1 MSINRYW
8 YSREQDR
15 YMSMRGNANVM
26 EVLVNGEWHK
36 YTQRSSNPGIKCNWK
51 DAVLVAES
59 EIKLPVMIDGILQG
73 SL

>member
-8 YSREQDR
+8 YSREQDK
-15 YMSMRGNANVM
+15 YMSMIGKANVM
-26 EVLVNGEWHK
+26 EVFVDGEWHK
-36 YTQRSSNPGIKCNWK
+36 YTQRSSDPGAKCNWK

-59 EIKLPVMIDGILQG
+59 EIELLVMINGVLQG